1 MRVIESLL
9 SRTGII
15 GELVLFFYHHKWWWL
30 LPMIVA
36 LVCFAILMLFAQS
49 SAIAPF
55 VYTLF

>member
-1 MRVIESLL
+1 MRAIESLL

-30 LPMIVA
+30 LPMVVA
-36 LVCFAILMLFAQS
+36 LLLFAILMLFAQS

>member
-1 MRVIESLL
+1 MRMIESLL

-15 GELVLFFYHHKWWWL
+15 GELVSFFYHHKWWWL

-36 LVCFAILMLFAQS
+36 LLLFAILMLFAQS